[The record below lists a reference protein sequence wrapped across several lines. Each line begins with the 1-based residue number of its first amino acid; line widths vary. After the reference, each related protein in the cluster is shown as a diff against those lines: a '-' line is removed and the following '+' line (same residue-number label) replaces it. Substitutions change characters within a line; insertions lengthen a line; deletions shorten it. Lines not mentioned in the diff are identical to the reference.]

1 MDHQPLS
8 LPMYAIAYRM
18 SIRFSEHTFQM
29 MRAVTRDST
38 KVSAMQGQHII
49 CNNVLQH
56 LLEAVGT
63 GFMPAMTSKRGS
75 PKDRGRIEG
84 WDQCPLGYT
93 NPDENETIAI
103 IDGALESLI
112 TDLRKPL
119 KRKGTGGKPFT
130 IWREDL
136 KVTAR
141 NPLVLTRVA
150 KRKARASSFLDSFP
164 GWMDNYDALPH
175 PLGPNGLGTTGSAGD
190 PGEPPECQDTN
201 NQRFDALLRCLPGRD
216 QRFVH
221 KGELEPDKQD
231 NDDGYI
237 SDDDCVAVLFDM
249 TSGPAKKQ
257 RKYQVFYGNVAKLTR
272 DRSGRQVPGP
282 RVHINDGGK
291 AACKWFDEKLDKHSK
306 PVTHDGKRAFHLTLN
321 NPAGFTDEVNF
332 ANILSG
338 VRMTLD

>member
-1 MDHQPLS
+1 MLYDTAEELVGIVPKINGQDVFECHVCLDRFNMQSRDRTNIKSSIL
-8 LPMYAIAYRM
+8 AIR
-18 SIRFSEHTFQM
+18 
-29 MRAVTRDST
+29 
-38 KVSAMQGQHII
+38 QHAAS
-49 CNNVLQH
+49 Q
-56 LLEAVGT
+56 
-63 GFMPAMTSKRGS
+63 GS

-93 NPDENETIAI
+93 YPDENETIAI

-112 TDLRKPL
+112 TDLKKPL

-175 PLGPNGLGTTGSAGD
+175 PPARNSLGDGPAPEMMTVGPNGLGTTESAGD

-201 NQRFDALLRCLPGRD
+201 NQRFDALLRCLP
-216 QRFVH
+216 
-221 KGELEPDKQD
+221 
-231 NDDGYI
+231 
-237 SDDDCVAVLFDM
+237 AVLFDM

-257 RKYQVFYGNVAKLTR
+257 RKYQVFYGNVAKSLVQEYTSTMVARQLASGLTR
-272 DRSGRQVPGP
+272 S
-282 RVHINDGGK
+282 
-291 AACKWFDEKLDKHSK
+291 W
-306 PVTHDGKRAFHLTLN
+306 T
-321 NPAGFTDEVNF
+321 
-332 ANILSG
+332 NIVSQ
-338 VRMTLD
+338 

>member
-1 MDHQPLS
+1 MVKWFKQKFP
-8 LPMYAIAYRM
+8 
-18 SIRFSEHTFQM
+18 
-29 MRAVTRDST
+29 
-38 KVSAMQGQHII
+38 
-49 CNNVLQH
+49 NV
-56 LLEAVGT
+56 V
-63 GFMPAMTSKRGS
+63 FDPS
-75 PKDRGRIEG
+75 RIY
-84 WDQCPLGYT
+84 L
-93 NPDENETIAI
+93 DENETIAI

-112 TDLRKPL
+112 TDLKKPL

-150 KRKARASSFLDSFP
+150 KRKARASSFLDSFA
-164 GWMDNYDALPH
+164 GWTDNYDALPH
-175 PLGPNGLGTTGSAGD
+175 PREPCINWSDIPSLNASLDKDGSSTEDEDELQDAQSHVPLNAAARNSLGDGPAPEMMTVGPNGLGTTESAGD

-201 NQRFDALLRCLPGRD
+201 NQRFDTLLRCLPGQQPYFVQHIRERLSHHNKSVAKDGQGRD

-282 RVHINDGGK
+282 RVHINDG
-291 AACKWFDEKLDKHSK
+291 ARQLAS
-306 PVTHDGKRAFHLTLN
+306 
-321 NPAGFTDEVNF
+321 GFTRSWT
-332 ANILSG
+332 NIVSQ
-338 VRMTLD
+338 